1 MKLLSA
7 LARHLEALPGISRDR
22 MDAFAD
28 LGKLVPTGEDLGEG
42 FEIGRFKYDAV
53 IEIDRC
59 PAAIAP
65 LLLAY
70 LIVWLAETDPDRDE
84 RGLEDPDVDVTLE
97 DEQTVH
103 VQITVEFN
111 EALTI
116 VPDAEGQISWDG
128 QTWSVEDVP
137 VNVATTLSKIGRA

>member
-1 MKLLSA
+1 MSA
-7 LARHLEALPGISRDR
+7 LARHIEALPGISRDR

-28 LGKLVPTGEDLGEG
+28 LGKLVPTGRNLGEG

-53 IEIDRC
+53 IDIDRC

-70 LIVWLAETDPDRDE
+70 LIVWLADNDPGRDKL
-84 RGLEDPDVDVTLE
+84 GLEDPDVDVTLE
-97 DEQTVH
+97 DEQTVY

-116 VPDAEGQISWDG
+116 VPDAAGQISWDG
-128 QTWSVEDVP
+128 QTWSVDDVP